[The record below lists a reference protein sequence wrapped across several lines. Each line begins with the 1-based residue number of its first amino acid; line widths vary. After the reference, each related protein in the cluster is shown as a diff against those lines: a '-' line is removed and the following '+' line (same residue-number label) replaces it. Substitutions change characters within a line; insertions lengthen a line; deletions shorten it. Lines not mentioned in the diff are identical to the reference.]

1 LSIPLIIADN
11 PEKRNLFFNF
21 PIFLFD
27 VLKKCPENICLA
39 EYFISRKEYIMLKE
53 IFALRLH
60 VTLDHPL
67 HSRRKDAIP

>member
-11 PEKRNLFFNF
+11 PKKRNLFFNF

-27 VLKKCPENICLA
+27 VMKKCPENICLA

-53 IFALRLH
+53 I
-60 VTLDHPL
+60 
-67 HSRRKDAIP
+67 